1 MAIHH
6 QLQAKIEALI
16 SKELAAQLEEFLEA
30 ISEDYTQSDKAL
42 LALKRTF
49 DLSDSELQ
57 QKYRVLYEEQQALQ
71 QEKDHLAR
79 YAELVTA
86 TLESS
91 QDGILVIDIQNSPMY
106 FNQKFVSMWGLNEP
120 WIRSSSVKD
129 IYEILRVQLKIP
141 AQFLE
146 LVNSV
151 KDKESAPKLAEYELK
166 DSRIFEV
173 YVVKVEKVGIVWRFR
188 DISEKRK
195 QEELIRYQAYHDALT
210 NLPNRTLFN
219 DRLSHALKKRSR
231 DRSKL
236 AVFYLDLDGFK
247 TINDSLGHLVG
258 DSLLVQVSRR
268 LVETLR
274 GEDTVARL
282 GGDEFIILVD
292 TVESHA
298 DVVRMAERVLQVIQ
312 KPFYLEGQELYISTS
327 IGVSVYPDDGE
338 TEELLTRNADIA
350 MYKAKDQGRNCFHF
364 YTTALERLAKHRLSL
379 ETKLRAAVKAGAFE
393 LYYQPKICLQN
404 MRLKGFEALLRWHDE
419 EQGFIGPDVFIP
431 VAESTGL
438 IMAIGE
444 WVLKEACR
452 QAKLW
457 ADQGFDDIYI
467 AVNLSAKQFQKPDL
481 VEQVLRLIDGA
492 GIERKQL
499 AVEIT
504 ESMVMHNVNGAAEI
518 LKRFQDEGIL
528 VCMDDFGTGYSSLNY
543 LKSLPIDVLKI
554 DRTFIKDVTES
565 EDDRA
570 IASSIITLGHNLGLK
585 VVAEGV
591 ETEDHVK
598 FLKEHKCDIAQGFHY
613 GRPLPAAKAIAPYGN
628 NPDTGE
634 S

>member
-1 MAIHH
+1 MH
-6 QLQAKIEALI
+6 
-16 SKELAAQLEEFLEA
+16 
-30 ISEDYTQSDKAL
+30 DD
-42 LALKRTF
+42 LKQKYNGIQQKCE
-49 DLSDSELQ
+49 ELQ
-57 QKYRVLYEEQQALQ
+57 RQN
-71 QEKDHLAR
+71 DHLNR
-79 YAELVTA
+79 YSELVTA

-106 FNQKFVSMWGLNEP
+106 FNQRFVAMWGLNEA

-129 IYEILRVQLKIP
+129 IYEILRVQLKEP
-141 AQFLE
+141 SLYLE
-146 LVNSV
+146 LLR
-151 KDKESAPKLAEYELK
+151 KLAVIESEPALEEYKLK
-166 DSRIFEV
+166 DSRTFEV
-173 YVVKVEKVGIVWRFR
+173 YAVKVKSVGIVWRFR

-195 QEELIRYQAYHDALT
+195 QEELIRYQAYHDDLT
-210 NLPNRTLFN
+210 GLPNRTLFN
-219 DRLSHALKKRSR
+219 DRLTHALKKRSR
-231 DRSKL
+231 DGAKL

-258 DSLLVQVSRR
+258 DGLLVQVSRR
-268 LVETLR
+268 LVDTLR

-292 TVESHA
+292 AVCSHA
-298 DVVRMAERVLQVIQ
+298 DVARLAERVLQVIQ

-327 IGVSVYPDDGE
+327 IGVSVYPDDGQS
-338 TEELLTRNADIA
+338 EELLTRNADIA

-364 YTTALERLAKHRLSL
+364 YTTALERLAKHRLAL
-379 ETKLRAAVKAGAFE
+379 ETKLRSAVKAGAFE
-393 LYYQPKICLQN
+393 LYYQPKICLQG
-404 MRLKGFEALLRWHDE
+404 MRLKGFEALLRWEDE
-419 EQGFIGPDVFIP
+419 EQGFIGPDTFIP

-444 WVLKEACR
+444 WVLKEACL
-452 QAKLW
+452 QARRW
-457 ADQGFDDIYI
+457 VDEGFHDVYI

-481 VEQVLRLIDGA
+481 VEQVLHFIDTS
-492 GIERKQL
+492 GIERRHL

-518 LKRFQDEGIL
+518 LKKFRDEGIL

-543 LKSLPIDVLKI
+543 LKTLPIDVLKI

-591 ETEDHVK
+591 ETEDHVR
-598 FLKEHKCDIAQGFHY
+598 FLKEQHCDIAQGYHY
-613 GRPLPAAKAIAPYGN
+613 GRPLPAEQAMAPFRN
-628 NPDTGE
+628 QDQEQNPVTSIGAAGKQPQ
-634 S
+634 